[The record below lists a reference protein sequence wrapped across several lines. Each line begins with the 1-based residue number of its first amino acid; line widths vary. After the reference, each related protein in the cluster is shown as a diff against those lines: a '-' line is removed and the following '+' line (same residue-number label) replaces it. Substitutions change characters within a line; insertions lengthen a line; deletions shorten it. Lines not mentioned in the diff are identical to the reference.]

1 MTIENQQQNSTPSG
15 LNSFDFYNDES
26 QLSSRSV
33 PGSRRNSNDKK
44 SLFTPNHLNDAPID
58 FLMKPPP
65 RSFSIDVGSI
75 HHANDYSSILFLD
88 ESDSEAAATSFQPNL
103 YLQPRYNNN
112 TGSSSS
118 SSNTNTFSTAAG
130 TSNYGLFN
138 SSVGDLDLDS
148 SLRKSSTRSVESLRS
163 KSWAQFL
170 ENNSHNSSNAQYHY
184 SQQQQQER
192 GGPLDANPQGVQAAF
207 YGQPARRFSH
217 GWAPSSNGSQM
228 QDKRYDH
235 FSVNNMKASRL
246 ATSYSYSDLHV
257 AALGPQRTNQYSTTH
272 TNIAPNALPKDICQY
287 FTQYGYCNLK
297 EQCPYSHIPNA
308 LLQQQSGL
316 LMNDYAAVAM
326 MAYSSSAT
334 TTTNVMA
341 TTSPTATSSHFFVN
355 QQQPPLRY
363 SISESTTNADSFYTA
378 SSSLPL
384 FAVKSSP
391 HAMENIHHHHQHPQQ
406 QRRTSGSTNTDPEV
420 NKYTGASLD
429 EFQGKL
435 YELCKDQNGCRFLQT
450 KLEESPLNVT
460 IIYNEIHT
468 HFVDL
473 MTDPFGN
480 YLCQKLLERCDDSQ
494 RTSIVDVIA
503 PEFLK
508 ICLSMHGTRA
518 VQKLIEFLSTKRQI
532 QAVIVAL
539 KPNVVALIKDLNG
552 NHVIQK
558 CLHKLSPEHNQ
569 FIYDTVSEHCV
580 QVASH
585 KHGCCVYQRCIDHAV
600 ESQKIQLVN
609 VITQHALPLVQDP
622 FGNYVVQYVLGL
634 DDAAYYDGLIRRFI
648 EPIRELSVQKF
659 SSNVIEKTK
668 KHTDARTLQCIRVA
682 GKETRRLLIAGIID
696 HPNLERFLRDSYANY
711 VIQTCLD
718 CADED
723 QRIKFV
729 ECIRPLLPS
738 IRNTPY
744 GKRIYSKI
752 HRDINGNGNGNA
764 RSASSSTSTRHLQ
777 HQKSAIT
784 SSSTSLINGMHA
796 LHLNSITASTSSPT
810 TTTTN
815 TVHQQH
821 TMVGKHDSSDNT
833 AIAYM

>member
-15 LNSFDFYNDES
+15 LQPFDFYNDES

-75 HHANDYSSILFLD
+75 HHANDYSSVLFLD
-88 ESDSEAAATSFQPNL
+88 ESDSTAATSFQPNL

-112 TGSSSS
+112 NGSSSS
-118 SSNTNTFSTAAG
+118 SNNTNTFTTSAG
-130 TSNYGLFN
+130 TTNYGLFN

-170 ENNSHNSSNAQYHY
+170 ENNNHSSSNAQYY
-184 SQQQQQER
+184 YNQQQQEK
-192 GGPLDANPQGVQAAF
+192 GGPLDINTQGVQAAF

-217 GWAPSSNGSQM
+217 GWAPSSNGDQM
-228 QDKRYDH
+228 QDKRYNH

-257 AALGPQRTNQYSTTH
+257 AALGPQRTNQYSITH
-272 TNIAPNALPKDICQY
+272 TSIAPNALPKEICQR
-287 FTQYGYCNLK
+287 FAQYGYCNLK
-297 EQCPYSHIPNA
+297 EQCPCSHIPNA
-308 LLQQQSGL
+308 LLQQHNGL
-316 LMNDYAAVAM
+316 LRNDHAAATAAM
-326 MAYSSSAT
+326 MAYSNSAT
-334 TTTNVMA
+334 TTTNSMA
-341 TTSPTATSSHFFVN
+341 TTSPTTTSSHFFAN

-363 SISESTTNADSFYTA
+363 SISESTMNMDSFYSA
-378 SSSLPL
+378 NSSLPL
-384 FAVKSSP
+384 FNARSSP
-391 HAMENIHHHHQHPQQ
+391 HVMENTHHHHQHQQHPHQ

-420 NKYTGASLD
+420 NRYTGASLD

-450 KLEESPLNVT
+450 KLEESPLNVAV
-460 IIYNEIHT
+460 IYNEIHA

-480 YLCQKLLERCDDSQ
+480 YLCQKLLERCDDTQ
-494 RTSIVDVIA
+494 RTSIVEVIA
-503 PEFLK
+503 PGFLK

-532 QAVIVAL
+532 QAVIAAL

-569 FIYDTVSEHCV
+569 FIYDTVSEHCI

-585 KHGCCVYQRCIDHAV
+585 KHGCCVYQRCIDYAT
-600 ESQKIQLVN
+600 ESQKVQLVN

-659 SSNVIEKTK
+659 SSNVIEK
-668 KHTDARTLQCIRVA
+668 CIRVA

-696 HPNLERFLRDSYANY
+696 HPNMERFLRDSFANY

-752 HRDINGNGNGNA
+752 HRDINA
-764 RSASSSTSTRHLQ
+764 RSASSSSSTRHLQ
-777 HQKSAIT
+777 HQKSAMMDNT
-784 SSSTSLINGMHA
+784 TSLMIGMHA
-796 LHLNSITASTSSPT
+796 LHLNSISAPTSSST

-821 TMVGKHDSSDNT
+821 PMAAKHGNSDTAPNITNAT

>member
-1 MTIENQQQNSTPSG
+1 M
-15 LNSFDFYNDES
+15 
-26 QLSSRSV
+26 
-33 PGSRRNSNDKK
+33 
-44 SLFTPNHLNDAPID
+44 
-58 FLMKPPP
+58 
-65 RSFSIDVGSI
+65 
-75 HHANDYSSILFLD
+75 
-88 ESDSEAAATSFQPNL
+88 
-103 YLQPRYNNN
+103 
-112 TGSSSS
+112 
-118 SSNTNTFSTAAG
+118 
-130 TSNYGLFN
+130 
-138 SSVGDLDLDS
+138 
-148 SLRKSSTRSVESLRS
+148 
-163 KSWAQFL
+163 
-170 ENNSHNSSNAQYHY
+170 
-184 SQQQQQER
+184 
-192 GGPLDANPQGVQAAF
+192 
-207 YGQPARRFSH
+207 
-217 GWAPSSNGSQM
+217 
-228 QDKRYDH
+228 
-235 FSVNNMKASRL
+235 
-246 ATSYSYSDLHV
+246 
-257 AALGPQRTNQYSTTH
+257 
-272 TNIAPNALPKDICQY
+272 
-287 FTQYGYCNLK
+287 
-297 EQCPYSHIPNA
+297 
-308 LLQQQSGL
+308 
-316 LMNDYAAVAM
+316 
-326 MAYSSSAT
+326 
-334 TTTNVMA
+334 
-341 TTSPTATSSHFFVN
+341 
-355 QQQPPLRY
+355 
-363 SISESTTNADSFYTA
+363 ESTQQ
-378 SSSLPL
+378 
-384 FAVKSSP
+384 
-391 HAMENIHHHHQHPQQ
+391 HHHQHHPQQ

-460 IIYNEIHT
+460 VIYNEIHM

-532 QAVIVAL
+532 QAVIAAL
-539 KPNVVALIKDLNG
+539 EPNVVALIKDLNG

-569 FIYDTVSEHCV
+569 FIYDTVSEHCI

-600 ESQKIQLVN
+600 ESQKIQLVS

-659 SSNVIEKTK
+659 SSNVIEK
-668 KHTDARTLQCIRVA
+668 CIRVA

-696 HPNLERFLRDSYANY
+696 HPNMERFLRDSYANY

-752 HRDINGNGNGNA
+752 HRDINGSSSSNA
-764 RSASSSTSTRHLQ
+764 RSASSSSSTRHIQ
-777 HQKSAIT
+777 HQKSAMLMD
-784 SSSTSLINGMHA
+784 SSASSLIHGMHT
-796 LHLNSITASTSSPT
+796 LHLNPISASISSPTTT

-821 TMVGKHDSSDNT
+821 TMATKHGTASTNNNT
-833 AIAYM
+833 NAAAIAYM